1 MTQIT
6 RKTTVLKP
14 ADQTERWFVVDAKD
28 QILGRLSTKIA
39 ELLRD
44 KDLPTFTPY
53 VAGKTHVIVLNA
65 DKFKVTGSKLTDK
78 RYYRH
83 AGRPGSLSSRTL
95 EEQLER
101 QPLKPLEASVRGMLP
116 PNKLRSPMLNRL
128 HCYVGTDHPHE
139 AQNPTEVTL

>member
-1 MTQIT
+1 MTHLTQ
-6 RKTTVLKP
+6 KTTTLKP
-14 ADQTERWFVVDAKD
+14 SEQTERWFVVDAKD
-28 QILGRLSTKIA
+28 QVLGRLSTKIA

-44 KDLPTFTPY
+44 KDLPTYTPH

-65 DKFKVTGSKLTDK
+65 DRFKVTGSKLTDK

-83 AGRPGSLSSRTL
+83 DRRPGSLKSRNL

-116 PNKLRSPMLNRL
+116 PNKLRQPMLNRL
-128 HCYVGTDHPHE
+128 HCYQGTDHPHDG
-139 AQNPTEVTL
+139 QNPTEVTL